1 MKEKEVVVVSGSIE
15 DIITEM
21 KNKTVELIPWGTL
34 VREYDPSLHEIVTN
48 KRLRPD
54 KKKATGG
61 YEKVARVT
69 YGQQK
74 LAARRM
80 TQMAFSIP
88 VKRLYDTGTDPVKIA
103 QAQALEA
110 IYREARINSQ
120 NIKRMNAYFASC
132 EIATV
137 WFPVPKPNDNYGF
150 KSEFELRCKTFTPMQ
165 KKFSRIECAELF
177 PIFDKYGDMTTMGFG
192 YTYTEKGQTVEY
204 FELYTKE
211 QKFVYKKGNNG
222 WEDTGDVS
230 PVVIGKHPLAYL
242 SRPIPIW
249 EGTTNNTQEV
259 EFALSR
265 ESDIIKKNSAPLVK
279 VKGKLLNN
287 ANVESDAAREVYQLE
302 GDGDVSYVTWTQQI
316 DAMKFFIQT
325 LKQNTEEELQL
336 PNLSMENIK
345 GMGVVSGESR
355 KTLLTDAHLKVGDE
369 SGDIIEF
376 FDRECNII
384 KAFLGQMNS
393 KWKESIRDLKVSHL
407 ITPFIQNDE
416 AADIDKFTKATGGK
430 AIMSQIKAVKMVG
443 FCETQAEIDE
453 EIKALADEASAE
465 ADMASKKN
473 VFEQGSL

>member
-1 MKEKEVVVVSGSIE
+1 MKEEVVVVIKSIE
-15 DIITEM
+15 EMITEM
-21 KNKTVELIPWGTL
+21 KKKTVDVVPWGAL
-34 VREYDPSLHEIVTN
+34 VREYDPSLHEIVVN

-54 KKKATGG
+54 KRKATGG

-74 LAARRM
+74 LAAKRM

-88 VKRLYDTGTDPVKIA
+88 VKRLYDTGTDAVKIA
-103 QAQALEA
+103 QAVA
-110 IYREARINSQ
+110 IEEVYREARINSQ
-120 NIKRMNAYFASC
+120 NIKRMNSYFAAC
-132 EIATV
+132 EVATV
-137 WFPVPKPNDNYGF
+137 WFPVPKKNNNYGF
-150 KSEFELRCKTFTPMQ
+150 DSQFELRCKTFTPMQ

-177 PIFDKYGDMTTMGFG
+177 PIFDKYGDMITMGFG
-192 YTYTEKGQTVEY
+192 YTFTEDNKEVEY
-204 FELYTKE
+204 FELYTKK
-211 QKFVYKKGNNG
+211 QKYVYKKGSNG
-222 WEDTGDVS
+222 WEDTDDAS
-230 PVVIGKHPLAYL
+230 PIAIGKHPLAYL
-242 SRPIPIW
+242 SRPMPIW
-249 EGTTNNTQEV
+249 EGTTNNTQEI

-287 ANVESDAAREVYQLE
+287 ANVETDAAREVYQLE

-345 GMGVVSGESR
+345 GMGVVSGEAR

-376 FDRECNII
+376 FDRECNVI
-384 KAFLGQMNS
+384 KAFLGEMNN
-393 KWKESIRDLKVSHL
+393 KWKESIRDLKVTHI

-416 AADIDKFTKATGGK
+416 ASDIEKFTKATGGK
-430 AIMSQIKAVKMVG
+430 AVMSQKLAVKMVG
-443 FCETQAEIDE
+443 FCETQEEIDD
-453 EIKALADEASAE
+453 EIKALADEVSAE
-465 ADMASKKN
+465 AEMVSKKN
-473 VFEQGSL
+473 VFEQGTV